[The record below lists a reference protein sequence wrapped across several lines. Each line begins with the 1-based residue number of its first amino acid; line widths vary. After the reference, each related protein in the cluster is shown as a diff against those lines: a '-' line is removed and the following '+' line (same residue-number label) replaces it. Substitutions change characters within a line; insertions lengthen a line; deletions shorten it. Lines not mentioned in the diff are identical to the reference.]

1 MNQIW
6 CIASRPNWIPTDYP
20 ALLAQID
27 ASALENS
34 MSNLGPTVLR
44 LLGAV
49 VILILFWVGA
59 TIVASVIKGLLNKT
73 EVDEKIA
80 HWVTGTRR
88 GEETIPIGEWFAAA
102 IYWVILLLGLVAFLN
117 ALNLQIVSEPINQFL
132 GQIFSYLPKLGGAAL
147 LLGVAWAL
155 ATVAK
160 GLLIRGL
167 QQFRLDDRLSEQSR
181 SGDGPFLVNETL
193 ANALYWFIFLF
204 FLPLILDVLDLQ
216 GPLKPVQDLLGEIL
230 SYIPNII
237 TALIIG
243 TMGWF
248 VARIVRGIV
257 TNLLAAGGAD
267 RIGERIGLNQTQG
280 MSLSGIVGT
289 IAYVF
294 MLIPITI
301 AALNALQIEAI
312 SVPAVAMLQQILSAI
327 PKIFTAS
334 IILVVFYII
343 GRYVADFVT
352 SILTSLGFDGV
363 FGALGL
369 PNLSATNR
377 NDGEYT
383 NGSLPSRTPSEL
395 VGIVVWIGIM
405 LFAVVAA
412 VEKLEFE
419 ILSVILSGMMLIL
432 GRILAGAIVFAI
444 GLYLANLA
452 YRLIAS
458 SGTGNSVFLAQ
469 ATRVSI
475 LVFVAAM
482 ALQQMGIAPD
492 IVNLAFGL
500 LLGAIAVAIA
510 LSFGLGGRDIAAE
523 QIREMLA
530 SFKSKSS
537 GKSDGRPVSRSN
549 ADR

>member
-1 MNQIW
+1 
-6 CIASRPNWIPTDYP
+6 
-20 ALLAQID
+20 
-27 ASALENS
+27 
-34 MSNLGPTVLR
+34 
-44 LLGAV
+44 
-49 VILILFWVGA
+49 
-59 TIVASVIKGLLNKT
+59 
-73 EVDEKIA
+73 
-80 HWVTGTRR
+80 
-88 GEETIPIGEWFAAA
+88 
-102 IYWVILLLGLVAFLN
+102 
-117 ALNLQIVSEPINQFL
+117 
-132 GQIFSYLPKLGGAAL
+132 
-147 LLGVAWAL
+147 
-155 ATVAK
+155 
-160 GLLIRGL
+160 
-167 QQFRLDDRLSEQSR
+167 
-181 SGDGPFLVNETL
+181 
-193 ANALYWFIFLF
+193 
-204 FLPLILDVLDLQ
+204 
-216 GPLKPVQDLLGEIL
+216 
-230 SYIPNII
+230 
-237 TALIIG
+237 
-243 TMGWF
+243 
-248 VARIVRGIV
+248 
-257 TNLLAAGGAD
+257 
-267 RIGERIGLNQTQG
+267 
-280 MSLSGIVGT
+280 
-289 IAYVF
+289 VF

-352 SILTSLGFDGV
+352 SILTSLGFDSV

-369 PNLSATNR
+369 PNLSAANR

-395 VGIVVWIGIM
+395 VGIVIWIGIM